1 MRFFLMLCLVA
12 LLEGCIKNDIPMPV
26 IYGNVQKIEFNGQE
40 KCVIN
45 TKTRSIELTLSD
57 TVDIQNV
64 RLVALELSADPAREQ
79 EVVVKATASLMVDSL
94 FDLSEPYKFVVN
106 TYQEYEWTIVANQPI
121 ERYFNVENQIGEAVI
136 NVEEKMVRVVVGKDQ
151 DLTNIKVEDVKLGSS
166 LANYDPEPTD
176 LTNFQKQQA
185 IYVTTFGRTE
195 RWLVSV
201 FKDTGEESGDITGG
215 VNAWAKFAYLTGNIP
230 SGSTGQPYFEYRQA
244 RKTNWTKLE
253 ADVVGKT
260 FSAKVTGLKPKT
272 DYVFRAVV
280 GDQIGSEVAFTTEVA
295 EQVAYSN
302 FDKWFM
308 DGKAWYTGEA
318 GIETWD
324 TGNKGGASFGFNP
337 TTEESE
343 ETIKGSAARLQSCW
357 AAVKFAAG
365 SLYTG
370 KFAGLDGFNAM
381 LDFGIPYQGRPTTL
395 TGYYKYIPG
404 VVNRLPKNDDR
415 FNHLK
420 GEMDSCHIYVA
431 LCDWTEAFHANT
443 KTETLLDCSEN
454 NKSIIAYG
462 ELKTSQ
468 AMTQYEKFSIDI
480 KYRDLTKK
488 PTYIVIV
495 ATSSKYGDYFAG
507 SDTSLLLLDEFEL
520 GFD

>member
-1 MRFFLMLCLVA
+1 
-12 LLEGCIKNDIPMPV
+12 MPV

-45 TKTRSIELTLSD
+45 TKTRTIELTLSD

-64 RLVALELSADPAREQ
+64 RLLTLELSADPAREQ
-79 EVVVKATASLMVDSL
+79 KVFIEPTTSIIVDSL
-94 FDLSEPYKFVVN
+94 FNLSQPYKFVVN
-106 TYQEYEWTIVANQPI
+106 TYQEYEWTIVAYQHI
-121 ERYFNVENQIGEAVI
+121 ERYFNVENQVGEAVI
-136 NVEEKMVRVVVGKDQ
+136 NVAEKMVSVIVDKDQ
-151 DLTNIKVEDVKLGSS
+151 DFTNIKVKDVKLGSS
-166 LANYDPEPTD
+166 LASYNPEPVD
-176 LTNFQKQQA
+176 LKDFQKQQT
-185 IYVTTFGRTE
+185 IYVTAFGRTE

-201 FKDTGEESGDITGG
+201 FKDSGEDTDGITGN

-230 SGSTGQPYFEYRQA
+230 SGNNSQPYFEYKQVREA
-244 RKTNWTKLE
+244 NWTKIK
-253 ADVVGKT
+253 ADVDGKT
-260 FSAKVTGLKPKT
+260 FSTKVTKLKPKT
-272 DYVFRAVV
+272 DYVFRAIV
-280 GDQIGSEVAFTTEVA
+280 GNQVGSEVAFTTENV
-295 EQVAYSN
+295 EQVPYSN
-302 FDKWFM
+302 FDKWYM
-308 DGKAWYTGEA
+308 EGKAWYTGEE

-324 TGNKGGASFGFNP
+324 SGNKGGASFGFNP
-337 TTEESE
+337 TTEETKE
-343 ETIKGSAARLQSCW
+343 VIQGSAARLQSCW

-365 SLYTG
+365 SIYTG
-370 KFAGLDGFNAM
+370 KFAGLDGFNAK
-381 LDFGIPYQGRPTTL
+381 LDFGIPYKGRPTML

-404 VVNRLPKNDDR
+404 IVNRLPKSDNRFDD
-415 FNHLK
+415 LK
-420 GEMDSCHIYVA
+420 GKTDSCHIYVA

-468 AMTQYEKFSIDI
+468 EMTQYEQFSIDI
-480 KYRDLTKK
+480 KYRNLTKK

-495 ATSSKYGDYFAG
+495 ATSSKYGDYFVG